1 MLWFMGSK
9 QNSIFRIYME
19 GINTKKQII
28 TLGME
33 PNRLIIYAF
42 LQKAV
47 DFESTVA

>member
-9 QNSIFRIYME
+9 QNSIFRIYRE

-42 LQKAV
+42 LKKAV
-47 DFESTVA
+47 TFESTVA